1 MDYHIGQ
8 SHWVDLTKRDDVRV
22 NTMLS
27 KSHRRAAVSDFSIS
41 RMLIIMGV
49 ILKNRITIVF
59 KKLAI
64 IFFLFLKNY
73 TGLAATGNSE
83 ICITLTVSTGG
94 SVLGPLPFFISMN
107 DLPAFTKNT
116 TFLYADDTTISYIG
130 SNID

>member
-49 ILKNRITIVF
+49 ILKNRITIVL

-64 IFFLFLKNY
+64 IFFLVFK
-73 TGLAATGNSE
+73 E
-83 ICITLTVSTGG
+83 
-94 SVLGPLPFFISMN
+94 
-107 DLPAFTKNT
+107 
-116 TFLYADDTTISYIG
+116 LYRVGCNWEFRNMHNFNGVPPGDQF
-130 SNID
+130 